1 MKRLLLILILTFSF
15 QSWTKADDIRDFQ
28 IEGMSIGDSLLDFF
42 SEDFIKKNIFE
53 DYPASDKYKRFY
65 AYKQNFF
72 KQYEGVQVNFM
83 KNDKKY
89 IIAVLAGQIDFPDNI
104 NECFKIKNRVEN
116 DFDKV
121 FKNAEKETGKQ
132 KKEYDKTGK
141 SISHYTTYSLKSGEQ
156 VAITCDDYSKKISE
170 KSNILDSLSVSLRSK
185 KFIYF
190 LRNEAF

>member
-1 MKRLLLILILTFSF
+1 MEYFSKVIPMNLLKNHISNDPIIDF
-15 QSWTKADDIRDFQ
+15 FQ
-28 IEGMSIGDSLLDFF
+28 IQNIKSTIYN
-42 SEDFIKKNIFE
+42 EDTNNYFKRYIIKETI
-53 DYPASDKYKRFY
+53 

-72 KQYEGVQVNFM
+72 NQYEGVQVNFM

-104 NECFKIKNRVEN
+104 NECFKFKNRVEN
-116 DFDKV
+116 DFDRI

-141 SISHYTTYSLKSGEQ
+141 SISYFTTYFLKSGEQ

-170 KSNILDSLSVSLRSK
+170 KKSGILDNLSVSLRSK